1 MGSSPTM
8 ATISTIKH
16 VKPNLDNIR
25 IAGIKIQKQVEDL
38 QKELEKIY
46 VGQEIFLPRT
56 ASTADYNTNVNCP
69 VSSLLVH
76 RCDTDTD
83 DYFEWTR
90 DMQVTFF
97 PPWEDNLDDNIITI
111 PLYLLDKLK
120 FLV

>member
-8 ATISTIKH
+8 ATTSTIKL
-16 VKPNLDNIR
+16 VKPNLDNIHT
-25 IAGIKIQKQVEDL
+25 AGIKIQKQVEDL
-38 QKELEKIY
+38 QKELEKMY
-46 VGQEIFLPRT
+46 VGREIFLPRT
-56 ASTADYNTNVNCP
+56 VSTAEYNTNVNCP
-69 VSSLLVH
+69 VASLLVH
-76 RCDTDTD
+76 RCDTDTENR
-83 DYFEWTR
+83 FEWMR